1 MISGI
6 PTASDLHRTAINW
19 MNLAWSSTIECLNEV
34 REWREY
40 QEEREANPVGLPS
53 RVETLI
59 KAQRFRITN
68 AVSLL
73 QQSLELFLKA
83 KVAEVSPFFL
93 ISGDPRAWP
102 KPDKNNVLDFSE
114 FRTVDA
120 VDLVKLV
127 NTVSKE
133 ALPEK
138 FVEQYNKL
146 RIDRNKIVHLDTG
159 NMVFESTVVLLQ
171 ILGAHAALF
180 PGQNWQ
186 RFRQENFTP
195 KSTHE
200 DDEYELDYSYDSY
213 LTEIAIM
220 LENLQPAQLKA
231 FLGYTKGG
239 RRVDCPN
246 CENLTTKHYAGG
258 RQYAQINKD
267 KSIYCIAC
275 TTNFADME
283 SLEKFREIV

>member
-1 MISGI
+1 
-6 PTASDLHRTAINW
+6 